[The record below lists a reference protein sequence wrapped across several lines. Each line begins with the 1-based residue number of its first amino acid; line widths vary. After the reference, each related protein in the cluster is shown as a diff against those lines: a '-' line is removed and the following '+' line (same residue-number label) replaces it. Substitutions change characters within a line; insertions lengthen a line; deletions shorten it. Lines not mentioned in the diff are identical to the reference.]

1 MRSIECQHASGEPQ
15 LTMVHDM
22 LRWRCGCCDAA
33 TWLPRQSHYASVA
46 CGRTVALYIEVYNI
60 RIREQ
65 QCHRRP
71 NSNDALL
78 TPKKSCRCPCTRNGD
93 RILKVLTRVYADA
106 YRMKAFIQQAP

>member
-1 MRSIECQHASGEPQ
+1 MASTP
-15 LTMVHDM
+15 
-22 LRWRCGCCDAA
+22 
-33 TWLPRQSHYASVA
+33 
-46 CGRTVALYIEVYNI
+46 VALRKCRVWPNGGSIYIDVYNI